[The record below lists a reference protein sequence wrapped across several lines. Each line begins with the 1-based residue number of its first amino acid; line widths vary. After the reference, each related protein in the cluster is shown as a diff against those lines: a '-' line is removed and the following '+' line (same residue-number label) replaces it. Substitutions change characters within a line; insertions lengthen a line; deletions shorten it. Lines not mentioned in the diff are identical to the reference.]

1 MSQSKGFC
9 VLLIFLTQTYVCAL
23 TCVGDGEAVGC
34 LYIVDVWDQVKRGFR
49 GIWAGVVK
57 KDS

>member
-1 MSQSKGFC
+1 MSQSKD
-9 VLLIFLTQTYVCAL
+9 VYALHIFLTQTYACAL
-23 TCVGDGEAVGC
+23 TCVGDGEAVGR

>member
-1 MSQSKGFC
+1 MSQSKDFSA
-9 VLLIFLTQTYVCAL
+9 LLIFLTQTYIRAL
-23 TCVGDGEAVGC
+23 TCIGDGEAVGR